1 MRNRFV
7 RAWHHIDRKRHLG
20 KKQCVALKDY
30 TDWVRARAHT
40 FQMPYLLKESS
51 LLIAPPLSS
60 TTPIESSEEHLEL
73 VAKLGAERDAWEK
86 KFHASE
92 MENKK
97 LNIHLKEKDEMLDIQ
112 DGWLMEKDDQIRHQE
127 ELLQQHGEKRKRQQE
142 DLFSSSSHEDS
153 VAWKEVADKL
163 MVENAHLKAFYED
176 ELEKLRRKLQRGV
189 GSSSEVFPSIF

>member
-1 MRNRFV
+1 
-7 RAWHHIDRKRHLG
+7 
-20 KKQCVALKDY
+20 
-30 TDWVRARAHT
+30 
-40 FQMPYLLKESS
+40 MPYLLEEPS
-51 LLIAPPLSS
+51 LLITPPLSF

-73 VAKLGAERDAWEK
+73 VAKLRAERDAWEK

-92 MENKK
+92 IENKELK
-97 LNIHLKEKDEMLDIQ
+97 IHLKEKDEMLDIK

-142 DLFSSSSHEDS
+142 DLFSSGSHEDS

-163 MVENAHLKAFYED
+163 VVEKTHLKAFYED

-189 GSSSEVFPSIF
+189 GSSSEVFPSSF